1 MGSFLDTLKSF
12 GIETSLVSDGDS
24 SILTIIGSGDSYITK
39 SNSTTNAS
47 NVVENFSAPI
57 TIIPAINTK
66 DLNKHQ
72 H

>member
-47 NVVENFSAPI
+47 NVVEKLFGSNNH
-57 TIIPAINTK
+57 NTSYK
-66 DLNKHQ
+66 
-72 H
+72 